1 MKRRTALKTISIG
14 VGVTVTGSALMGV
27 LSSCRSE
34 TKSTGW
40 QPSYLSP
47 RDASLV
53 TEIADII
60 LPATET
66 PGAKEVGVI
75 VYMDGM
81 IDQVY
86 KAKDKE
92 KFAAGLADFKNKIG
106 SYKEDDDS
114 YDIDREEISGLVH
127 EFLGKYKQE
136 EWDDFNG
143 MVYGDPPDDLA
154 ELEKYSISSFLKS
167 VKDLSIAAYFGSE
180 IIGTEHL
187 SYLPVPGEYLG
198 CIPLSDVGNSWSL
211 G

>member
-1 MKRRTALKTISIG
+1 MKRRTALKTISLG
-14 VGVTVTGSALMGV
+14 VGVTISGSALMGV
-27 LSSCRSE
+27 LGSCKSE
-34 TKSTGW
+34 TTATGW

-60 LPATET
+60 LPPTET
-66 PGAKEVGVI
+66 PGAKDVGVI
-75 VYMDGM
+75 VYMDGI

-86 KAKDKE
+86 KAEDKE
-92 KFAAGLADFKNKIG
+92 KFAAGLAECKKKLA
-106 SYKEDDDS
+106 SYKEEDDS
-114 YDIDREEISGLVH
+114 YDIDREEITSVVQ
-127 EFLGKYKQE
+127 EYLGKYSQE

-154 ELEKYSISSFLKS
+154 ELEKYNISSFLKS

-187 SYLPVPGEYLG
+187 SYLPIPGEYLG
-198 CIPLSDVGNSWSL
+198 CIPLSDVGNAWSL